1 MRLPALVLGTCLVA
15 ACSEG
20 ATAVVEVPALPPQ
33 MRLEAHAS
41 GMSDGHE
48 ITCELDF
55 VVNMTRD
62 GDGYT
67 GEFGGEIHRISLDAT
82 QAGIEFWGQAHTEAR
97 IRFGDGGR
105 VSLVSYRGGAPM
117 PVVTDSRFWEGIRR
131 FDGVVL
137 SGVAVAGGTWQ
148 CAPMDARGDTFG
160 TLTGTWHLIPM
171 P

>member
-1 MRLPALVLGTCLVA
+1 MRLPTLVLGACLA

-20 ATAVVEVPALPPQ
+20 ATEVVEVADLPPQ
-33 MRLEAHAS
+33 MLLEAEAS
-41 GMSDGHE
+41 GTSNGHE
-48 ITCELDF
+48 ITCELNF
-55 VVNMTRD
+55 ILTMSRD

-67 GEFGGEIHRISLDAT
+67 GEFGGEIHRTSLDAT

-105 VSLVSYRGGAPM
+105 ISLVSYREGAPM

-148 CAPMDARGDTFG
+148 CAPMDSRGDTFG
-160 TLTGTWHLIPM
+160 TLTGSWQLHPIP
-171 P
+171 